1 MSGKSGKTATERKTY
16 DFSEKDAQAV
26 ADRFIEKLVGKGF
39 VMSRSQNSGENY
51 TKTKQKRDSQAVI
64 EFSKTETA
72 KYIMNLGK

>member
-1 MSGKSGKTATERKTY
+1 MKQAGDAKKVTI
-16 DFSEKDAQAV
+16 DKDAQAV
-26 ADRFIEKLVGKGF
+26 ADRFMEKLVGKGF
-39 VMSRSQNSGENY
+39 VMSRSQNNGENY